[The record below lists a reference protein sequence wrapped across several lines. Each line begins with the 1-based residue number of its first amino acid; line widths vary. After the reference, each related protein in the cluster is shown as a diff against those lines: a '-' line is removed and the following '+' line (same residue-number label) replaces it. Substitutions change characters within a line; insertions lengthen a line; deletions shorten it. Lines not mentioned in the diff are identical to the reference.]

1 MVRAPTG
8 PVFERVGHRVGLQTA
23 GPAPAHGVPMGLPE
37 RSRGSQAAFEIDTHF
52 LASERVPTES
62 VFF

>member
-8 PVFERVGHRVGLQTA
+8 PVSERVGPRVGLQTA
-23 GPAPAHGVPMGLPE
+23 GPAHEVPMGLPE